1 MLKIILEPV
10 DNGII
15 RTIIDDNDKGA
26 GEKMEKKEIFLTG
39 DNVEN
44 TERFLR
50 KLIFDLGLYTGNPTE
65 KRTLLVGNTYGKDYQ
80 MSHKEIFEEEK
91 RLNVRLNQLRNLKET
106 TV

>member
-1 MLKIILEPV
+1 MIKIVLEPV

-26 GEKMEKKEIFLTG
+26 GELMEKKEIFVTG

-44 TERFLR
+44 TERFLK
-50 KLIFDLGLYTGNPTE
+50 KLISDLGLYTGNPVE
-65 KRTLLVGNTYGKDYQ
+65 EQTLYLGKTYGKDYQ

-91 RLNVRLNQLRNLKET
+91 RLNVRLNQLRNLKEET
-106 TV
+106 A